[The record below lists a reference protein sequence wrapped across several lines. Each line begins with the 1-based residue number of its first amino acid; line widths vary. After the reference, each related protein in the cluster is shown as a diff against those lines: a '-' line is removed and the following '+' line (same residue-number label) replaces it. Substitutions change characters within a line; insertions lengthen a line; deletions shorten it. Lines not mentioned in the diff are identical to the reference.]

1 MKKMEENIMLKF
13 FSVKRMIK
21 IGLLAI
27 LLALLVPVV
36 TNSVYA
42 ETVKYSKE
50 TIANNPENLNKSF
63 NKMKAIANK
72 SQVITTPVITKMIKS
87 KALDFNKENKIVL
100 NGKNA
105 NLLWNNSKI
114 LSIEEENAN
123 YKSISVPIEGEE
135 YSYFSNLTIVFDE
148 SGNLTTYS
156 ETLITKNQLNKF
168 VITNYSDG
176 EKVNEYNTNIDYVN
190 NSTLKEAL
198 ISLKKGVKENVNARG
213 IGAIAGCIA
222 AIAGINATVAYL
234 IAGTCIAACPAV
246 APICA
251 ACIAGVCT
259 IGAADIG
266 GIIACFKL

>member
-1 MKKMEENIMLKF
+1 M
-13 FSVKRMIK
+13 
-21 IGLLAI
+21 
-27 LLALLVPVV
+27 
-36 TNSVYA
+36 
-42 ETVKYSKE
+42 
-50 TIANNPENLNKSF
+50 
-63 NKMKAIANK
+63 
-72 SQVITTPVITKMIKS
+72 
-87 KALDFNKENKIVL
+87 
-100 NGKNA
+100 
-105 NLLWNNSKI
+105 
-114 LSIEEENAN
+114 
-123 YKSISVPIEGEE
+123 
-135 YSYFSNLTIVFDE
+135 
-148 SGNLTTYS
+148 
-156 ETLITKNQLNKF
+156 ITKNQLNKF

-213 IGAIAGCIA
+213 IGAIAG
-222 AIAGINATVAYL
+222 INATVAYL